1 MFITMVRYLY
11 SIFTSI
17 SQSIFNLANRSHDVY
32 LPSDFDA
39 NKSAPSVFTV
49 GRTRAVCGGFFNGS
63 NGRDYAKNREDSTQ

>member
-1 MFITMVRYLY
+1 M
-11 SIFTSI
+11 
-17 SQSIFNLANRSHDVY
+17 ANRSRDVY